1 MSFVTWCVTYIN
13 PHYST
18 VEQWSEDY
26 REIQKI
32 KFVLTTPR
40 KNLTSMINIYKNFV
54 LNDILFFY
62 FREIAELSNKNC
74 RYLAS
79 QIVFPCSALIFS
91 KINVFYILTK

>member
-1 MSFVTWCVTYIN
+1 MVCDIYQPSLFHCRTMVI
-13 PHYST
+13 
-18 VEQWSEDY
+18 D
-26 REIQKI
+26 EIQKI

-91 KINVFYILTK
+91 KINVFYVLTK